1 MKTEYMK
8 DVKAK
13 FMLKLLIKQMAN
25 WVMVRQRS
33 HVLQI
38 LKKEQARKPRS
49 YDSSKLQTMT
59 CKHTEGQGKR
69 LRENRN
75 SYSSGQCEYWSY
87 SAVVE

>member
-1 MKTEYMK
+1 MK

-13 FMLKLLIKQMAN
+13 FMLKFLMKQMAN
-25 WVMVRQRS
+25 WVLFGQRR

-49 YDSSKLQTMT
+49 YDSSKLQTKT
-59 CKHTEGQGKR
+59 CKHTEGQGQ
-69 LRENRN
+69 RENRN
-75 SYSSGQCEYWSY
+75 SYSSGYCEYWSY